1 MWEYEN
7 MKMRKC
13 GSAKMRNFVLLV
25 ACALSLTCVAGEFP
39 YGTDMAVR
47 HTKASAEVASFET
60 PVEIPAVDGG
70 MPMTDSVA
78 TLYAAVVD
86 FCASDEENWTAGT
99 NAVGTTQAA
108 LTLKLVEGVCKWMG
122 YTDGEWKEFA
132 AGGVVA
138 EEGEW
143 AVKIDIDYTVEPALI
158 RYSVKKPDATDY
170 VVLLCGGNAWVRTG
184 TTAVEQ
190 KVNRVRLYGCGETGL
205 VQAKS
210 GARAASAGSIAAA
223 NNLTLSSTNL
233 SITVTATDTWGVDTA
248 KVTINEQEKTA
259 MLVNGVAV
267 IDVSDCIEMG
277 EEYAYEV
284 SLTGNYRGKDLSVN
298 GGMKEVFIGNQD
310 TWFTYVD
317 GAFSNAVA
325 DVNLTNAGG
334 VLSAA
339 QVEPRGCV
347 NPCEAAPGEPV
358 AIEFVSTMVVA
369 GAVQESALDTLDASN
384 AKAALTVVRF
394 RDGERSWAVRTVDGW
409 KRLTGTD
416 ISAANG
422 AYAVRMSFNYRDDEK
437 TVTYAVKNAADEFV
451 TLEDADGDTAF
462 AAGDAVVAKAS
473 LLGGKVSG
481 LIATCKSIPKTE
493 PEPVI
498 DPSKGESEV
507 EVKATDATAAGEKA
521 LAAIVVPSAAGSTP
535 DEEADYRR
543 CFKVVSVTPV
553 SGKDGYFAVII
564 ALDEKVVQPDAV
576 TEDVAA
582 ELDAIAEAFA
592 TGSESGAIT
601 IDAKN
606 LKPGLWY
613 SIASSA
619 AVGFGTDAVVE
630 GGRVQATGGGI
641 QLKAKKPADVENAC
655 FFRVLVNAAD
665 KK

>member
-1 MWEYEN
+1 
-7 MKMRKC
+7 MKKLLAVGC
-13 GSAKMRNFVLLV
+13 SLLV
-25 ACALSLTCVAGEFP
+25 TVVVAGEFP

-47 HTKASAEVASFET
+47 HTKASAEVASFEN

-86 FCASDEENWTAGT
+86 FCASDEENWTKGT
-99 NAVGTTQAA
+99 NAVGTAQAA

-122 YTDGEWKEFA
+122 YTGGEWKEFA
-132 AGGVVA
+132 ADGAAA

-143 AVKIDIDYTVEPALI
+143 AVKIDIDYTVDPALI
-158 RYSVKKPDATDY
+158 RYSVKKPDAADY

-190 KVNRVRLYGCGETGL
+190 KVNHVRLYGCGETGL

-223 NNLTLSSTNL
+223 NNLTLASTNL

-248 KVTINEQEKTA
+248 KVTINEQERTA
-259 MLVNGVAV
+259 TLVNGVAV

-277 EEYAYEV
+277 EDYSYGV
-284 SLTGNYRGKDLSVN
+284 SLTGNYRGADLSVD
-298 GGMKEVFIGNQD
+298 GGTKEVFIGNQD
-310 TWFTYVD
+310 TWFTYEG

-325 DVNLTNAGG
+325 DANLTNAGG

-339 QVEPRGCV
+339 QVSPRGCV
-347 NPCEAAPGEPV
+347 NPIEAAPGEPV

-369 GAVQESALDTLDASN
+369 GAVQESALSTLDAAS

-394 RDGERSWAVRTVDGW
+394 SDGERGWAVRTEDGW
-409 KRLTGTD
+409 KRLTGEG
-416 ISAANG
+416 IEAGNG
-422 AYAVRMSFNYRDDEK
+422 TYTVRMSFNYRDDEK

-451 TLEDADGDTAF
+451 TLADADGQEDF
-462 AAGDAVVAKAS
+462 VAGDAVITKAS
-473 LLGGKVSG
+473 LLGGKVSSI
-481 LIATCKSIPKTE
+481 IATCKSVPKAEEDPT
-493 PEPVI
+493 I
-498 DPSKGESEV
+498 DPSQGETEV
-507 EVKATDATAAGEKA
+507 EVKAVDATAAGEKA

-535 DEEADYRR
+535 AAEAAYRG
-543 CFKVVSVTPV
+543 CFKVVSATPV
-553 SGKDGYFAVII
+553 SGKDGSFAVVI

-582 ELDAIAEAFA
+582 DLDKIAAAFA
-592 TGSESGAIT
+592 EGDESGAIT

-619 AVGFGTDAVVE
+619 VVGFGTDAVVE
-630 GGRVQATGGGI
+630 GDRVQATGEAI